1 MERFKVKS
9 KKIIFII
16 VILVIVCFGI
26 SLLLGRFLG
35 NKYKG
40 IITEISKEEREKD
53 SFSST
58 KKKNLEQNVLELYGD
73 KISKK
78 SSYNNPIVP
87 EGFKK
92 IETDTASW
100 ELENGVPKGW
110 DNGLVI
116 EDDIG
121 NQFVWVPC
129 KDLSQLNSENSDE
142 NKIINGNYNENEILQ
157 FLNYEGFYISRYE
170 AGLPNKI
177 VNNAIEFN
185 DITNNVDGLPL
196 SKKDQIVWNFIDW
209 KTAKNNAQ
217 NMYNRKSLK
226 SDLSTFRQWEAIELW
241 LNGKGGSEYLDT
253 KTYGNYSNTH
263 FEFTGYY
270 SDNYGKTYQYS
281 ENRNKSE
288 KNILISTG
296 ASEKNKTKNIY
307 DLAGNVAEFL
317 DSYQTN
323 YKKLKTIYSC
333 IGGYYDNLNPY
344 SIKKTFGINKA
355 NSIQG
360 FRIVLYQK

>member
-1 MERFKVKS
+1 MKS

-217 NMYNRKSLK
+217 HMYNKENLK
-226 SDLSTFRQWEAIELW
+226 SNLPTFQQYKFISNWLSNNETIDITDSK
-241 LNGKGGSEYLDT
+241 N
-253 KTYGNYSNTH
+253 YGNYSNINFT
-263 FEFTGYY
+263 FTGYY